1 MVDREMFAVCLFVLK
16 SVFVILTINGA
27 LVSSAYDGK

>member
-16 SVFVILTINGA
+16 SVFIVLTLNCGQILG
-27 LVSSAYDGK
+27 AYDGE